1 MSDTALIQDVT
12 EATFEQEVLEASRRQ
27 PVVVDFWADWCG
39 PCHQLAP
46 LLERA
51 AAKHAGEVSVRK
63 LDVDAAPGLA
73 RRYGVQGIPA
83 VKAFRDGAVVSEFV
97 GVQPATAVD
106 SFFAALAPSPADRL
120 VEKARAATGAE
131 RESLLREA
139 LSERPDHAGAVIA
152 LAELLVERGD
162 HDEARALLA
171 RIPGDAQARSLL
183 ARLTLA
189 DAGDEADLDAL
200 RAAADAGDGAARV
213 ALGRSLAARGDYD
226 EALPLLIAAV
236 RDPATR
242 EDARAA
248 VLDVFAV
255 LGADHELVKTWRP
268 RLASALF

>member
-1 MSDTALIQDVT
+1 EGAEAAVLLDVVCHRELLAVFAGGAERSGRPLPSGPGPDTMGTRRADERRVRVSDTALIQDVT

-106 SFFAALAPSPADRL
+106 SFFAAL
-120 VEKARAATGAE
+120 
-131 RESLLREA
+131 
-139 LSERPDHAGAVIA
+139 
-152 LAELLVERGD
+152 
-162 HDEARALLA
+162 
-171 RIPGDAQARSLL
+171 
-183 ARLTLA
+183 
-189 DAGDEADLDAL
+189 
-200 RAAADAGDGAARV
+200 
-213 ALGRSLAARGDYD
+213 
-226 EALPLLIAAV
+226 
-236 RDPATR
+236 
-242 EDARAA
+242 
-248 VLDVFAV
+248 
-255 LGADHELVKTWRP
+255 
-268 RLASALF
+268 